1 MASSI
6 KKQVISLFIGKLMS
20 MLILI
25 LLPVVLVRLMEKFD
39 YGLYQQGILIINS
52 VGAIFAFGISSS
64 FYYFFNI
71 INVKE
76 KIQLIWQSSFLLLML
91 AIISSFIF
99 IFFNEYLSLIVSNV
113 EILQLVFPIGLSVFF
128 FIFI

>member
-6 KKQVISLFIGKLMS
+6 KKQVISLFIGKFMS

-25 LLPVVLVRLMEKFD
+25 LLPVVLVRLMEKLD

-76 KIQLIWQSSFLLLML
+76 KIQLIWQ
-91 AIISSFIF
+91 
-99 IFFNEYLSLIVSNV
+99 
-113 EILQLVFPIGLSVFF
+113 
-128 FIFI
+128 